1 MGLRECLDKGL
12 LRRESVSIQGP
23 PEKTALLI
31 SAARKTMMLYSEEN

>member
-1 MGLRECLDKGL
+1 MCLRECLGEGL

-31 SAARKTMMLYSEEN
+31 SAARRTMMLHSEEN